1 VNVIFSEL
9 FTIVVDMLAILVH
22 GTLAG
27 ELSDKGDENK
37 KVHQS
42 LIRKLKVCIAAFCQS
57 IVVSFVVI
65 HDTFSPLLIVKAV
78 AGVSLQC
85 SIGIFRIAYGTN
97 FAIKVEV

>member
-1 VNVIFSEL
+1 MSCTHVVFCDKNVIFSEL

-42 LIRKLKVCIAAFCQS
+42 LIRKLKV
-57 IVVSFVVI
+57 VLSFTII
-65 HDTFSPLLIVKAV
+65 HDTTSLSLTLDAV
-78 AGVSLQC
+78 AVV
-85 SIGIFRIAYGTN
+85 A
-97 FAIKVEV
+97 AEVKGEFSR

>member
-1 VNVIFSEL
+1 VIFSEL

-42 LIRKLKVCIAAFCQS
+42 LIRKLKVCIAACCRS
-57 IVVSFVVI
+57 VVSSFAI
-65 HDTFSPLLIVKAV
+65 ICDTMTTLARDTISPSLAVEAV
-78 AGVSLQC
+78 AAAVNADVPC
-85 SIGIFRIAYGTN
+85 CH
-97 FAIKVEV
+97 